1 MGLTKGQPGDLHQYF
16 CRVLEQNRLLVF
28 RRCPVGG
35 VLGGRQLEARTR
47 YAMSEVFETI
57 QRRRRAGGLSHRRS
71 AGAACEIIA
80 GAAVEGTQQ
89 HAEQIKLV
97 NVYCKCGLFLDVG
110 VSPARRGT
118 PHSTE

>member
-1 MGLTKGQPGDLHQYF
+1 
-16 CRVLEQNRLLVF
+16 
-28 RRCPVGG
+28 
-35 VLGGRQLEARTR
+35 VLGGRQLEATQVRNVGSIRDDT
-47 YAMSEVFETI
+47 AEAA
-57 QRRRRAGGLSHRRS
+57 RRRAQRE
-71 AGAACEIIA
+71 AACEIIA

>member
-16 CRVLEQNRLLVF
+16 CRVLEQIASSFSGVDLRWCVGRPPTRGDPGSQCRKYS
-28 RRCPVGG
+28 RRYSGG
-35 VLGGRQLEARTR
+35 GAQAG
-47 YAMSEVFETI
+47 YPI
-57 QRRRRAGGLSHRRS
+57 DDQRE
-71 AGAACEIIA
+71 AACEIIA

-89 HAEQIKLV
+89 HAEQIKLG

-110 VSPARRGT
+110 VRPARRGT